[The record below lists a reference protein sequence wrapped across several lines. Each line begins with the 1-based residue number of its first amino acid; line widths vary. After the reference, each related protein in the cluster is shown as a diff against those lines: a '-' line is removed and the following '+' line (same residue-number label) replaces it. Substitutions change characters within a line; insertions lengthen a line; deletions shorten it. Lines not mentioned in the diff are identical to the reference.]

1 MKLVQAEHKT
11 RRALKTAQP
20 SEELSIAVTFRS
32 LSGGLRPTR
41 LDARVSSA
49 SVGALRPNPLDV
61 DRALHELHRR
71 GFVVSE
77 RGALTASIRGNR
89 KLFEKVFGTKLD
101 VFRINPTQQASSQA
115 FYYPPEGAPWQP
127 DPAIMNLIDD
137 AYIQWPH
144 IFMAGKKPPKTKP
157 KSGKASATSGPASA
171 QPLLTPPTVNYFHL
185 QMPNDV
191 PRLLNAAKVHA
202 AGTTGKGVR
211 IAMIDSGFAHSH
223 PYFAAH
229 GYSSSVV
236 LAASATNNNT
246 DKNGHGTGESANVFA
261 VAPGATFIGVKTD
274 DDNDPN
280 GGASI
285 LEGLQEALKHNPH
298 VISVSMGY
306 DLCETDAITGQRTSN
321 KQLTQ
326 LPNSL
331 KALEVEVQAAVA
343 SGIIVVFS
351 AGNGHVSFPGMMP
364 EVISAGGVY
373 VDGKGEM
380 RASDYASAFASR
392 IYSGRNVPDFCG
404 LVGLQP
410 NADYIML
417 PVPSG
422 CEIDQ
427 ENSAHDGTTASDGWG
442 VFSGT
447 SAAAPQLAGACALL
461 LEKSPSLKPSEIKA
475 LLKRSARDVVRGSAN
490 AASNEDHP
498 GLKAGPG
505 EDGAT
510 GAGLVD
516 VFAAWQQL

>member
-1 MKLVQAEHKT
+1 M
-11 RRALKTAQP
+11 
-20 SEELSIAVTFRS
+20 
-32 LSGGLRPTR
+32 
-41 LDARVSSA
+41 
-49 SVGALRPNPLDV
+49 

-101 VFRINPTQQASSQA
+101 VFRINSTQEASSQA
-115 FYYPPEGAPWQP
+115 FYYPAEGAPWQP
-127 DPAIMNLIDD
+127 DPAIMSLIDD

-144 IFMAGKKPPKTKP
+144 IFMAQKKTPKAKPGKAKPAAGGQPSLSPPK
-157 KSGKASATSGPASA
+157 
-171 QPLLTPPTVNYFHL
+171 VDYFHL
-185 QMPNDV
+185 DMPSDV
-191 PRLLNAAKVHA
+191 PKLLNAAKVQA

-223 PYFAAH
+223 PYFTAH

-236 LAASATNNNT
+236 LAASATNNTT

-261 VAPGATFIGVKTD
+261 VAPGATFIGIKTD
-274 DDNDPN
+274 DDNNPS

-306 DLCETDAITGQRTSN
+306 DLCETDPATGQRTSN
-321 KQLTQ
+321 KQLTE

-343 SGIIVVFS
+343 SGIVVVFS

-364 EVISAGGVY
+364 EVIAAGGVY
-373 VDGKGEM
+373 VDAKGDM

-410 NADYIML
+410 HADYIML
-417 PVPSG
+417 PVPPG

-427 ENSAHDGTTASDGWG
+427 ENSAHDGTTGTDGWG

-461 LEKSPSLKPSEIKA
+461 LEKSPGLKPSDVKA
-475 LLKRSARDVVRGSAN
+475 LLKRSCKDVVRGSAN
-490 AASNEDHP
+490 DASNEDKP